1 VMITRFKPQ
10 ETESIFRG
18 RVSLK
23 YPRSI
28 QIDALRKLR
37 IIDAATSLDDLQILG
52 CLDRLSSNRRFGKA
66 DASLRDTVPTVGF
79 ANANANDGEFNL
91 LGYSQMRQ
99 LKSIS

>member
-1 VMITRFKPQ
+1 MITRFKPQ

-52 CLDRLSSNRRFGKA
+52 CLDRLSSNSEKY
-66 DASLRDTVPTVGF
+66 SLAIDDSAKPT
-79 ANANANDGEFNL
+79 L
-91 LGYSQMRQ
+91 LFETLYLR
-99 LKSIS
+99 